1 MIAGS
6 PALARPDRSNMSDLY
21 RHPEEYD
28 LEHLG
33 DSEDV
38 EFYVSLVR
46 RLQPRKV
53 LELGCGTGRI
63 TLPLAEQG
71 TQLAFDVTGLDSQA
85 EMLETAKKR
94 LLQAPPKVRERLRL
108 IQGDM
113 RTWQSESAFDLIV
126 IPCSSISHLL
136 TLQDQLTVWN
146 QCRRNL
152 RPGGRFVVEITMPNM
167 ATFADSFNVPPR
179 ALVEIDV
186 DKSDE
191 SDGVRFIR
199 RKTSRYL
206 SHEQCAQTRFL
217 YEKYQNGR
225 AIDGYIDDFAG
236 HVFFPRELQLLF
248 IHTGFEVE
256 QTLGDYRGR
265 PLKPNSPLII
275 MIGKLAGDD
284 VADNRSRRD

>member
-6 PALARPDRSNMSDLY
+6 PGLARPDRSNMSDLY

-71 TQLAFDVTGLDSQA
+71 AQLAFDVIGLDSQA

-94 LLQAPPKVRERLRL
+94 QLEAPPKVRERLRL

-248 IHTGFEVE
+248 LHTGFEVE

-284 VADNRSRRD
+284 VADNRSRGD

>member
-1 MIAGS
+1 MMAGS
-6 PALARPDRSNMSDLY
+6 PGLARPDRSNMSDLY

-71 TQLAFDVTGLDSQA
+71 AQLAFDVTGLDSQA

-94 LLQAPPKVRERLRL
+94 LLEAPPKVRERLRL

>member
-1 MIAGS
+1 
-6 PALARPDRSNMSDLY
+6 MSDLY

-63 TLPLAEQG
+63 TLPLAERG
-71 TQLAFDVTGLDSQA
+71 AQLAFDVTGLDSQA

-94 LLQAPPKVRERLRL
+94 LLEAPPKVRERLRL

-136 TLQDQLTVWN
+136 TLQDHLTVWN

>member
-6 PALARPDRSNMSDLY
+6 LGLARPDRSNMSDLY

-33 DSEDV
+33 DSDDV

-71 TQLAFDVTGLDSQA
+71 AQLAFDVTGLDSQA

-94 LLQAPPKVRERLRL
+94 LLEAPPKVRERLRL
-108 IQGDM
+108 IRGDM

>member
-6 PALARPDRSNMSDLY
+6 LGLARPDRSNMSDLY

-33 DSEDV
+33 DSDDV

-71 TQLAFDVTGLDSQA
+71 AQLAFDVTGLDSQA

-94 LLQAPPKVRERLRL
+94 LLEAPPKVRERLRL

>member
-6 PALARPDRSNMSDLY
+6 PGLARPDRSNMSDLY

-71 TQLAFDVTGLDSQA
+71 AQLAFDVTGLDSQA
-85 EMLETAKKR
+85 EMLETAKKC
-94 LLQAPPKVRERLRL
+94 LLEVPPKVRERLRL

>member
-6 PALARPDRSNMSDLY
+6 PGLARPDRSNMSDLY

-71 TQLAFDVTGLDSQA
+71 AQLAFDVTGLDSQA

-94 LLQAPPKVRERLRL
+94 LLEAPPKVRERLRL

-152 RPGGRFVVEITMPNM
+152 RPGGRFVVEITMPDM

-248 IHTGFEVE
+248 LHTGFEVE

-284 VADNRSRRD
+284 VADNRSRGD

>member
-6 PALARPDRSNMSDLY
+6 HGLARPDRSNMSDLY

-71 TQLAFDVTGLDSQA
+71 AQLAFDVTGLDSQA

-94 LLQAPPKVRERLRL
+94 QLEAPPEVRERLRL

-113 RTWQSESAFDLIV
+113 RTWHSESAFDLIV

-248 IHTGFEVE
+248 LHTGFEVE

-284 VADNRSRRD
+284 VADNRSRGD

>member
-1 MIAGS
+1 
-6 PALARPDRSNMSDLY
+6 MSELY
-21 RHPEEYD
+21 RHPDEYD

-46 RLQPRKV
+46 KLRPQRV

-71 TQLAFDVTGLDSQA
+71 ARLGFDVIGVDSQA
-85 EMLETAKKR
+85 EMLESANKR
-94 LLQAPPKVRERLRL
+94 HLEAPPAVRERLRL
-108 IQGDM
+108 IQADM

-136 TLQDQLTVWN
+136 ALKDQLAAWN

-152 RPGGRFVVEITMPNM
+152 TPGGRFLVEITMPNM
-167 ATFADSFNVPPR
+167 AIFADSFNVPPR

-186 DKSDE
+186 DKWDQ

-225 AIDGYIDDFAG
+225 AVDGYIDDFVG

-248 IHTGFEVE
+248 IHTGFEIE
-256 QTLGDYRGR
+256 QTFGDYRGG
-265 PLKPNSPLII
+265 PLKSNSPLII
-275 MIGKLAGDD
+275 MIGKVAGDD
-284 VADNRSRRD
+284 VVDNRSRRD

>member
-6 PALARPDRSNMSDLY
+6 PGLARPDRSNMSDLY

-71 TQLAFDVTGLDSQA
+71 AQLAFDVTGLDSQA

-94 LLQAPPKVRERLRL
+94 LLEAPPKVHERLRL

-248 IHTGFEVE
+248 LHTGFEVE

>member
-1 MIAGS
+1 M
-6 PALARPDRSNMSDLY
+6 
-21 RHPEEYD
+21 
-28 LEHLG
+28 
-33 DSEDV
+33 
-38 EFYVSLVR
+38 
-46 RLQPRKV
+46 
-53 LELGCGTGRI
+53 
-63 TLPLAEQG
+63 
-71 TQLAFDVTGLDSQA
+71 AFDVTGLDSQA

-94 LLQAPPKVRERLRL
+94 LLEVPPKVRERLRL

>member
-6 PALARPDRSNMSDLY
+6 PGLARPDRSNMSDLY

-71 TQLAFDVTGLDSQA
+71 AQLGFDVTGLDSQA

-94 LLQAPPKVRERLRL
+94 QLEAPPKVRERLRL

-248 IHTGFEVE
+248 LHTGFEVE

-284 VADNRSRRD
+284 VADNRSRGD

>member
-6 PALARPDRSNMSDLY
+6 PGRARPDRSNMSDLY

-46 RLQPRKV
+46 RLQSRKV

-71 TQLAFDVTGLDSQA
+71 AQLAFDVTGLDSQA

-94 LLQAPPKVRERLRL
+94 LLEAPPKVRERLRL

-113 RTWQSESAFDLIV
+113 RTWRSESAFDLIV

>member
-1 MIAGS
+1 
-6 PALARPDRSNMSDLY
+6 MSDLY
-21 RHPEEYD
+21 RHPDEYD

-46 RLQPRKV
+46 KLRPQRV

-71 TQLAFDVTGLDSQA
+71 ARLGFDVIGVDSQA
-85 EMLETAKKR
+85 EMLESANKR
-94 LLQAPPKVRERLRL
+94 HLEAPPAVRERLRL
-108 IQGDM
+108 IQADM

-136 TLQDQLTVWN
+136 TLQDQLAAWN

-152 RPGGRFVVEITMPNM
+152 TPGGRFLVEITMPNM

-186 DKSDE
+186 DKWDE

-225 AIDGYIDDFAG
+225 AVDGYIDDFVG

-248 IHTGFEVE
+248 IHTGFEIE
-256 QTLGDYRGR
+256 QTFGDYRGG
-265 PLKPNSPLII
+265 PLKSNSPLII
-275 MIGKLAGDD
+275 MIGKVAGDD
-284 VADNRSRRD
+284 VVDNRSRRD

>member
-6 PALARPDRSNMSDLY
+6 PGLARPDRSNMSDLY

-71 TQLAFDVTGLDSQA
+71 AQLAFDVTGLDSQA

-94 LLQAPPKVRERLRL
+94 QLEAPPKVRERLRL

>member
-1 MIAGS
+1 
-6 PALARPDRSNMSDLY
+6 MSELY
-21 RHPEEYD
+21 KHPEEYD

-38 EFYVSLVR
+38 EFYVSLVQ
-46 RLQPRKV
+46 RLRPLKV

-63 TLPLAEQG
+63 TLPLAEQAARLG
-71 TQLAFDVTGLDSQA
+71 FEVVGLDNQA
-85 EMLETAKKR
+85 EMLETASNR
-94 LLQAPPKVRERLRL
+94 QLQAPPEVRERLRL
-108 IQGDM
+108 LHADM
-113 RTWQSESAFDLIV
+113 RTWQAESTFDLIV

-136 TLQDQLTVWN
+136 TLQDQLDVWN
-146 QCRRNL
+146 LCRRNL
-152 RPGGRFVVEITMPNM
+152 RPGGRFLIEITMPNM
-167 ATFADSFNVPPR
+167 AIFADSFNVPPR

-186 DKSDE
+186 DKWDE

-217 YEKYQNGR
+217 YEKYKNGR
-225 AIDGYIDDFAG
+225 AVDGYIDDFVG

-248 IHTGFEVE
+248 IHTGFEIE
-256 QTLGDYRGR
+256 HTFGDYRSG

-275 MIGKLAGDD
+275 MIGKMAGGD
-284 VADNRSRRD
+284 VEANRSRRE

>member
-6 PALARPDRSNMSDLY
+6 PGLARPDRSNMSDLY

-63 TLPLAEQG
+63 TLPLAERG
-71 TQLAFDVTGLDSQA
+71 AQLAFDVTGLDSQA

-94 LLQAPPKVRERLRL
+94 LLEAPPKVRERLRL

-136 TLQDQLTVWN
+136 TLQDHLTVWN

>member
-6 PALARPDRSNMSDLY
+6 PGLARPDRSNMSDLY

-94 LLQAPPKVRERLRL
+94 LLEAPPKVRERLRL

>member
-1 MIAGS
+1 
-6 PALARPDRSNMSDLY
+6 MSDLY
-21 RHPEEYD
+21 RHPDEYD

-38 EFYVSLVR
+38 EFYISLVR
-46 RLQPRKV
+46 KLRPQRV

-71 TQLAFDVTGLDSQA
+71 ARLGFDVIGLDSQA
-85 EMLETAKKR
+85 EMLKSANKR
-94 LLQAPPKVRERLRL
+94 HLEAPPAVRERLRL
-108 IQGDM
+108 IQADM

-136 TLQDQLTVWN
+136 ALKDQLAAWN

-152 RPGGRFVVEITMPNM
+152 TPGGRFLVEITMPNM
-167 ATFADSFNVPPR
+167 AIFADSFNVPPR

-186 DKSDE
+186 DKWDE

-225 AIDGYIDDFAG
+225 AVDGYIDDFVG

-248 IHTGFEVE
+248 IHTGFEIE
-256 QTLGDYRGR
+256 QTFGDYRGG
-265 PLKPNSPLII
+265 PLKSNSPLII
-275 MIGKLAGDD
+275 MIGKVAGDD
-284 VADNRSRRD
+284 VVDNRSRRD

>member
-6 PALARPDRSNMSDLY
+6 PGLARHDRSNMSDLY

-71 TQLAFDVTGLDSQA
+71 AQLAFDVTGLDSQA

-94 LLQAPPKVRERLRL
+94 LLEAPPKVRERLRL

-236 HVFFPRELQLLF
+236 HVFFRENCSCSSF
-248 IHTGFEVE
+248 TRDSRSNKRWATTEADRSNRIH
-256 QTLGDYRGR
+256 L
-265 PLKPNSPLII
+265 
-275 MIGKLAGDD
+275 
-284 VADNRSRRD
+284 

>member
-1 MIAGS
+1 M
-6 PALARPDRSNMSDLY
+6 
-21 RHPEEYD
+21 
-28 LEHLG
+28 
-33 DSEDV
+33 
-38 EFYVSLVR
+38 EFYLSLVR
-46 RLQPRKV
+46 RFRAQKV
-53 LELGCGTGRI
+53 LDLGCGTGRI

-71 TQLAFDVTGLDSQA
+71 AHLDCDVIGLDSQA
-85 EMLETAKKR
+85 EMLESAKKR
-94 LLQAPPKVRERLRL
+94 QLEAPPEVRERLRL

-136 TLQDQLTVWN
+136 TLQDQLAVWN

-186 DKSDE
+186 DKWDE

-225 AIDGYIDDFAG
+225 AVDGYIDDFAG

-256 QTLGDYRGR
+256 ETLGDYRGR

>member
-6 PALARPDRSNMSDLY
+6 PRLARPDRSNMSDLY

-71 TQLAFDVTGLDSQA
+71 AQLAFDVTGLDSQA

-94 LLQAPPKVRERLRL
+94 LLEAPPQVRERLRL

>member
-6 PALARPDRSNMSDLY
+6 HGLARPDRSNMSDLY

-71 TQLAFDVTGLDSQA
+71 AQLAFDVTGLDSQA

-94 LLQAPPKVRERLRL
+94 QLEAPPEVRERLRL

-113 RTWQSESAFDLIV
+113 RTWHSESAFDLIV

-146 QCRRNL
+146 QCRRDL

-284 VADNRSRRD
+284 VADNRWRSD

>member
-6 PALARPDRSNMSDLY
+6 PGLARPDRSNMSDLY

-71 TQLAFDVTGLDSQA
+71 AQLAFDVTGLDSQA
-85 EMLETAKKR
+85 EMLETAKQR
-94 LLQAPPKVRERLRL
+94 LLEAPPKVRERLRL

-248 IHTGFEVE
+248 LHTGFEVE

-284 VADNRSRRD
+284 VADNRSRGD

>member
-1 MIAGS
+1 
-6 PALARPDRSNMSDLY
+6 
-21 RHPEEYD
+21 
-28 LEHLG
+28 
-33 DSEDV
+33 
-38 EFYVSLVR
+38 
-46 RLQPRKV
+46 
-53 LELGCGTGRI
+53 
-63 TLPLAEQG
+63 
-71 TQLAFDVTGLDSQA
+71 
-85 EMLETAKKR
+85 
-94 LLQAPPKVRERLRL
+94 
-108 IQGDM
+108 M

-167 ATFADSFNVPPR
+167 ATFADSLNVPPR

>member
-6 PALARPDRSNMSDLY
+6 PGLARPDRSNMSDLY

-71 TQLAFDVTGLDSQA
+71 AQLAFDVTGLDSQA

-94 LLQAPPKVRERLRL
+94 LLEAPPKVRERLRL

-206 SHEQCAQTRFL
+206 SHEQCAETRFL

>member
-1 MIAGS
+1 
-6 PALARPDRSNMSDLY
+6 MSDLY

-71 TQLAFDVTGLDSQA
+71 AQLAFDVTGLDSQA

-94 LLQAPPKVRERLRL
+94 QLEAPPKVRESLRL

>member
-6 PALARPDRSNMSDLY
+6 PGLARPDRSNMSDLY

-71 TQLAFDVTGLDSQA
+71 AQLAFDVTGLDSQA

-94 LLQAPPKVRERLRL
+94 LLEVPPKVRERLRL

-136 TLQDQLTVWN
+136 TLQEQLTVWN

>member
-6 PALARPDRSNMSDLY
+6 PGLARPDRSNMSDLY

-71 TQLAFDVTGLDSQA
+71 AQLAFDVTGLDSQA

-94 LLQAPPKVRERLRL
+94 LLEAPPKVRERLRL

-113 RTWQSESAFDLIV
+113 RTCQSESAFDLIV

>member
-6 PALARPDRSNMSDLY
+6 PGLARPDRSNMSDLY

-71 TQLAFDVTGLDSQA
+71 AQLAFDVTGLDSQA

-94 LLQAPPKVRERLRL
+94 LLEVPPKVRERLRL

-146 QCRRNL
+146 KCRRNL

>member
-6 PALARPDRSNMSDLY
+6 PELARPDRSNMSDLY

-71 TQLAFDVTGLDSQA
+71 AQLAFDVTGLDSQA

-94 LLQAPPKVRERLRL
+94 QLEAPPEVRERLRL

-113 RTWQSESAFDLIV
+113 RTWHSESAFDLIV

-284 VADNRSRRD
+284 VADNRWRSD

>member
-6 PALARPDRSNMSDLY
+6 PGLARPDRSNMSDLY

-71 TQLAFDVTGLDSQA
+71 AQLAFDVTGLDSQA

-94 LLQAPPKVRERLRL
+94 QLEGPPKVRERLRL

-284 VADNRSRRD
+284 VADNRSRGD

>member
-1 MIAGS
+1 
-6 PALARPDRSNMSDLY
+6 
-21 RHPEEYD
+21 
-28 LEHLG
+28 
-33 DSEDV
+33 
-38 EFYVSLVR
+38 VR
-46 RLQPRKV
+46 KLQPRKV

-71 TQLAFDVTGLDSQA
+71 AQLAFDVTGLDSQA
-85 EMLETAKKR
+85 EMLESAKTR
-94 LLQAPPKVRERLRL
+94 HLEASPEVRERLRL
-108 IQGDM
+108 IHGDM

-136 TLQDQLTVWN
+136 TLQDQLAVWN

-152 RPGGRFVVEITMPNM
+152 RPGGRFVVEIPMPNM

-179 ALVEIDV
+179 ALVEIDI
-186 DKSDE
+186 DKWDQA
-191 SDGVRFIR
+191 DGVRFIR

-206 SHEQCAQTRFL
+206 SDEQCAQTRFF
-217 YEKYQNGR
+217 YEKYRNGR
-225 AIDGYIDDFAG
+225 AVDGYIDDFAG

-256 QTLGDYRGR
+256 QTFGDYKGR

-275 MIGKLAGDD
+275 MIGKVAVDD
-284 VADNRSRRD
+284 VADNRSRGQ